1 MFQYSNC
8 VQLRSINTYDTVLYS
23 FCWDLEIT
31 ALNIKHGCV
40 VDILFVRMV
49 IKRTRVHVIPRIR
62 FTTKIKKWT
71 LHETRFVTQVCILW
85 RNWAVWQVF
94 NCLSKSWAPKFTNPR
109 KPDGH
114 WPNSNTGKLM
124 TKGNK
129 TLKRLLYSLKAT
141 CWDFISKHENLI
153 WHTGNLLI
161 HDVIKQEYIYIYI
174 YNLYKSGKGHSLT
187 THSLTDLNYKVL
199 PDA

>member
-1 MFQYSNC
+1 MRNSTKSC
-8 VQLRSINTYDTVLYS
+8 IS
-23 FCWDLEIT
+23 
-31 ALNIKHGCV
+31 
-40 VDILFVRMV
+40 
-49 IKRTRVHVIPRIR
+49 

-94 NCLSKSWAPKFTNPR
+94 NCLSKSWAPKCTNPR

-114 WPNSNTGKLM
+114 WPISDTGKLM

-141 CWDFISKHENLI
+141 CWNFISKHENRT
-153 WHTGNLLI
+153 WHTGRPNLLM
-161 HDVIKQEYIYIYI
+161 HDVIKQEYICKNIYCI
-174 YNLYKSGKGHSLT
+174 CINLERV
-187 THSLTDLNYKVL
+187 THSQLTLWLKL
-199 PDA
+199 WGTSRCL